1 MSQNQTFPEA
11 GNQPGSKD
19 TQTSQ
24 DLIHNAPIGVF
35 KTTPGGRYLFANP
48 ALAWMYGYDSPEELM
63 TAVSDIGTQ
72 LYVDSRDREE
82 FKRLLENHGQVVNH
96 ESRLYRRDGSVFWA
110 SRNAWAVRD
119 EGGNIIH
126 YQGFTTEI
134 TERKQAEDKLKAERD
149 YLFRIFDTMSQYVFV
164 CNSDFRIEFSN
175 RSARNMFGD
184 LEGSTCYKQL
194 YIDTQCPNCP
204 LAQSQVAEISEPV
217 EYTIEIYGR
226 ILEGTATRLANPDGS
241 FSVLEVCEDVTD
253 RIQAEKEKQTSEA
266 QLRALVDTLPDLVW
280 LKDQKGVYLRCNQRF
295 EHFFGAKKAEIIGK
309 TDYDFVSKDLA
320 NFFRAKDKEAMD
332 SGNPSMNEEE
342 ITFAQDGHTEILE
355 TIKTPMFDFDG
366 QLIGVLGIGRDIT
379 YRKQSEKLL
388 RESEET
394 YRNLFHNAQVGI
406 FRTRI
411 DDGKIIESNDQLA
424 RMFGYTNREAIIDT
438 YFTSENYVD
447 PGTRERM
454 VNEIQNTG
462 EIHNFEARFYRQDGS
477 IFWALYSARIYP
489 EQGWIEGVAEDI
501 TDLKETETEKLQ
513 AQKTA
518 IEHEKYALV
527 GQIAGKMA
535 HDFNNILAGVL
546 GNAELALLDCPH
558 EMTREALALII
569 EQANRGKNL
578 TKDLVAFAKDQEPK
592 QEYFQVKDKID
603 LVLNLMKKDLERS
616 TIIRDDAQDL
626 PDILADPGMIEHA
639 LVNLVQNSIQAL
651 SKTERPYM
659 AVRTYGTEQ
668 RIGIEIE
675 DNGCGIPQEYLDRI
689 FEPAFTLK
697 GSRDTK
703 GSYVP
708 GIKGTGYG
716 MANVKK
722 YIEQHKGSISVESQ
736 TGHGTQVT
744 ISLPIIHKELSPS
757 EIIEIQQT
765 ASHLNKYI
773 LLVEDEQTISDV
785 QYRILTN
792 EPCNHKVDIA
802 HNGRMAIDLF
812 ERNAYNLVSLDY
824 VLPGEMNGMDVYRYI
839 RKTNADIPILFIS
852 GNLEFLESI
861 KELQSKDPHVEHIS
875 KPCLQKE
882 YIQAIDKLLMS
893 ESY

>member
-1 MSQNQTFPEA
+1 MPQNQSFPEA
-11 GNQPGSKD
+11 GNQLGSKD
-19 TQTSQ
+19 SQ
-24 DLIHNAPIGVF
+24 ANQVLIHNAPIGVF
-35 KTTPGGRYLFANP
+35 KTTPEGRYIFANP
-48 ALAWMYGYDSPEELM
+48 ALARMYGYDSPEELVN
-63 TAVSDIGTQ
+63 AVTDIGAKI
-72 LYVDSRDREE
+72 YVDPGDREE
-82 FKRLLENHGQVVNH
+82 FKRLVERDGQVVNH

-119 EGGNIIH
+119 EGGNIVH

-134 TERKQAEDKLKAERD
+134 TERKQAEAKLKAERD
-149 YLFRIFDTMSQYVFV
+149 YLFRIFDTISQYVFV
-164 CNSDFRIEFSN
+164 CTSDYTIEFSN
-175 RSARNMFGD
+175 RSARNMFGE
-184 LEGSTCYKQL
+184 LEGKTCYKEL
-194 YIDTQCPNCP
+194 YQNTRCPNCP
-204 LAQSQVAEISEPV
+204 MGQSTDPEISEPV
-217 EYTIEIYGR
+217 GYTIEIYGR
-226 ILEGTATRLANPDGS
+226 ILEGTATKLANLDGS
-241 FSVLEVCEDVTD
+241 VSVLEVCEDVTD

-280 LKDQKGVYLRCNQRF
+280 LKDQKGLYLRCNQRF
-295 EHFFGAKKAEIIGK
+295 ERFFGAREAEIFGK
-309 TDYDFVSKDLA
+309 TDYDFVSKELA
-320 NFFRAKDKEAMD
+320 DFFRAKDKEAMD
-332 SGNPSMNEEE
+332 AGQPCTNEEE

-379 YRKQSEKLL
+379 YRKRTERLL
-388 RESEET
+388 QESEET

-424 RMFGYTNREAIIDT
+424 HMFGYTSREDIIDN
-438 YFTSENYVD
+438 YFSAENYVD

-454 VNEIQNTG
+454 VNEIQKKG
-462 EIHNFEARFYRQDGS
+462 SIHNYEARFYRQDGS
-477 IFWALYSARIYP
+477 IFWALFSARIYP

-501 TDLKETETEKLQ
+501 TDLKETEKEKLQ

-546 GNAELALLDCPH
+546 GNAELALLNCPH
-558 EMTREALALII
+558 EPTREALELIV

-578 TKDLVAFAKDQEPK
+578 TKNLVAFARDQEPK
-592 QEYFQVKDKID
+592 QEYFQVKDKIE
-603 LVLNLMKKDLERS
+603 LVLNLMKKDLERI
-616 TIIRDDAQDL
+616 TILRDDAPDL

-639 LVNLVQNSIQAL
+639 LVNLIQNSIQAL
-651 SKTERPYM
+651 SKTGRPQM
-659 AVRTYGTEQ
+659 AIRTYGTEQ
-668 RIGIEIE
+668 RIWIEIE

-697 GSRDTK
+697 GSRDAT

-736 TGHGTQVT
+736 TGQGTHIV
-744 ISLPIIHKELSPS
+744 ISLPIIHKELTPK
-757 EIIEIQQT
+757 EITEIEQT
-765 ASHLNKYI
+765 ASHFNKYI

-802 HNGRMAIDLF
+802 HNGRMAIELLK
-812 ERNAYNLVSLDY
+812 RNTYDLVSLDY
-824 VLPGEMNGMDVYRYI
+824 VLPGETTGMDVYRYI
-839 RKTNADIPILFIS
+839 RKTNADIPVLFIS
-852 GNLEFLESI
+852 GNLEFLESM
-861 KELQSKDPHVEHIS
+861 KELQDKDPHVDHVT

-893 ESY
+893 DS